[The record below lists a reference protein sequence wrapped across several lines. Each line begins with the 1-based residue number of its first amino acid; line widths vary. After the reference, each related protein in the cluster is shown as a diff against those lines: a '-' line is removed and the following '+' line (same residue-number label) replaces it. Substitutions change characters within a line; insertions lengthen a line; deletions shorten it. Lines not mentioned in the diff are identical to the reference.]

1 MFATDMVSAIRDG
14 HITSRKIVGSC
25 LERIEADAAL
35 AVWVHVDAEGALAR
49 ADECDR
55 LRQSGRPLGRL
66 HGVPVGLKDIIDV
79 AGMPCECGAAVMA
92 GRVPE
97 TDARLVEAL
106 RAEGAVIIGKTVT
119 TELAFMQAAATR
131 NPVNPAH
138 TPGGSSSGSAAAV
151 AAGHVPL
158 AVGSQTNGSMIRPAS
173 FCGTFAIKPTAG
185 IISRTGVL
193 ATSGT
198 LDQMGVFA
206 NSLED
211 LGLLADVLGSYD
223 QRDPASFARPRP
235 AMRAGAGAEVPIEP
249 NFLWFDMPYFDRL
262 TPAARGGMEEL
273 LGALGDRVERIDAAE
288 SFAGFIAAQKII
300 HGHEYASLLGWIVD
314 ESPEGVSPGIS
325 QKSQDAIALGRTYGQ
340 DAYDEAQEMRRQAM
354 AFFATLFTEFD
365 AVISPA
371 ALGEAPLFE
380 EGTGDPICQTIFT
393 LAGLPAVTLPL
404 LVGDR
409 DLPIGVQLA
418 GGAEEDDRLLR
429 TANWML
435 TALAE

>member
-1 MFATDMVSAIRDG
+1 MFATDMVLAIRDG
-14 HITSRKIVGSC
+14 HTTSRKIVESS
-25 LERIEADAAL
+25 LRRIEADCAL
-35 AVWVHVDAEGALAR
+35 AAWTHVDAEGALAR

-79 AGMPCECGAAVMA
+79 AGMPCECGAAAMK

-97 TDARLVEAL
+97 TDARLVESL

-119 TELAFMQAAATR
+119 TELAFMQPAATR

-173 FCGTFAIKPTAG
+173 FCGTFGFKPTAG
-185 IISRTGVL
+185 IIPRTGVL

-235 AMRAGAGAEVPIEP
+235 AMRAGAGAEVPVEP

-273 LGALGDRVERIDAAE
+273 LGALGERVERIDAAE
-288 SFAGFIAAQKII
+288 SFAGFIAAHNII
-300 HGHEYASLLGWIVD
+300 QFHEYADLLGWILD
-314 ESPEGVSPGIS
+314 EKPDGLSRH
-325 QKSQDAIALGRTYGQ
+325 SQDAIARGRSFGEA
-340 DAYDEAQEMRRQAM
+340 AYEEAQEMRRQAM

-371 ALGEAPLFE
+371 APGEAPLFE
-380 EGTGDPICQTIFT
+380 AGTGDAICQTIFT
-393 LAGLPAVTLPL
+393 LAGVPAVTLPL
-404 LVGDR
+404 LVGDKG
-409 DLPIGVQLA
+409 LPIGVQLA

-429 TANWML
+429 TATWML
-435 TALAE
+435 AALAE

>member
-1 MFATDMVSAIRDG
+1 MFATDMVLAIRDG
-14 HITSRKIVGSC
+14 HATSRNLVESS
-25 LERIEADAAL
+25 LQRIEADTAL
-35 AVWVHVDAEGALAR
+35 AAWTHVDAEGALAR
-49 ADECDR
+49 ADECDK

-79 AGMPCECGAAVMA
+79 AGMPCECGAAAMK

-97 TDARLVEAL
+97 TDARLVESL

-119 TELAFMQAAATR
+119 TELAFMQPAATR

-158 AVGSQTNGSMIRPAS
+158 AVGSQTNGSVIRPAS

-185 IISRTGVL
+185 IIPRSGVL

-198 LDQMGVFA
+198 LDQMGVFGR
-206 NSLED
+206 SLED
-211 LGLLADVLGSYD
+211 IGLLCDVLGSYD
-223 QRDPASFARPRP
+223 QRDPASHARPRP
-235 AMRAGAGAEVPIEP
+235 LMHEGAVAEVPIEP

-262 TPAARGGMEEL
+262 TPAARDGMEAL
-273 LGALGDRVERIDAAE
+273 LGALGDRVERIDAAD

-300 HGHEYASLLGWIVD
+300 HGHEYADLLGWILD
-314 ESPEGVSPGIS
+314 ESPDGLSKG
-325 QKSQDAIALGRTYGQ
+325 SQDAIALGRTYGVA
-340 DAYDEAQEMRRQAM
+340 AYDEAQDMRRQAM

-380 EGTGDPICQTIFT
+380 TGTGDPICQTIFT

-404 LVGDR
+404 LVGDN

-429 TANWML
+429 TSRWML
-435 TALAE
+435 AALAE

>member
-14 HITSRKIVGSC
+14 HATSRNLVESS
-25 LERIEADAAL
+25 LQRIEADSAL
-35 AVWVHVDAEGALAR
+35 AAWTHVDAEGALAR
-49 ADECDR
+49 ADECDK

-79 AGMPCECGAAVMA
+79 AGMPCECGAAAMK
-92 GRVPE
+92 GRVPK
-97 TDARLVEAL
+97 TDARLVESL

-119 TELAFMQAAATR
+119 TELAFMQPAATR

-158 AVGSQTNGSMIRPAS
+158 AVGSQTNGSVIRPAS

-185 IISRTGVL
+185 IIPRSGVL

-198 LDQMGVFA
+198 LDQMGVFGR
-206 NSLED
+206 SLED
-211 LGLLADVLGSYD
+211 IGLLCDVLGSYD
-223 QRDPASFARPRP
+223 QRDPASHARPRP
-235 AMRAGAGAEVPIEP
+235 LMHDGAVAEVPIEP

-262 TPAARGGMEEL
+262 TPAARDGMEEL
-273 LGALGDRVERIDAAE
+273 FGALGDRVERIDAAD

-300 HGHEYASLLGWIVD
+300 HGHEYADLLGWILD
-314 ESPEGVSPGIS
+314 ESPDGLSKG
-325 QKSQDAIALGRTYGQ
+325 SQDAIALGRTYGVA
-340 DAYDEAQEMRRQAM
+340 AYDEAQDMRRQAM

-380 EGTGDPICQTIFT
+380 TGTGDPICQTIFT

-404 LVGDR
+404 LVGDN

-429 TANWML
+429 TSRWML
-435 TALAE
+435 AALAE

>member
-14 HITSRKIVGSC
+14 HTTSRKIVESC
-25 LERIEADAAL
+25 LQRIEADAAL
-35 AVWVHVDAEGALAR
+35 AVWAYVDAYGALAR

-55 LRQSGRPLGRL
+55 LRQHGRPLGRL
-66 HGVPVGLKDIIDV
+66 HGVPIGLKDIIDV
-79 AGMPCECGAAVMA
+79 AGMPCECGAAAMA

-97 TDARLVEAL
+97 ADARLVEAL

-119 TELAFMQAAATR
+119 TELAFMQPAATR
-131 NPVNPAH
+131 NPVNPAY

-158 AVGSQTNGSMIRPAS
+158 AVGSQTNGSVIRPAS

-185 IISRTGVL
+185 IISRSGVL

-198 LDQMGVFA
+198 LDQMGVFGQ
-206 NSLED
+206 SLAD
-211 LGLLADVLGSYD
+211 IGLLCDVLGGYD
-223 QRDPASFARPRP
+223 QRDPASYARPRP
-235 AMRAGAGAEVPIEP
+235 AMQAGAGAEVPIEP
-249 NFLWFDMPYFDRL
+249 SFLWFDMPYFDRL

-273 LGALGDRVERIDAAE
+273 LGALGDRVERIDAAD

-300 HGHEYASLLGWIVD
+300 HGHEYADLLSWILD
-314 ESPEGVSPGIS
+314 EHPQGLS
-325 QKSQDAIALGRTYGQ
+325 QGSQDAIALGRTYGQ
-340 DAYDEAQEMRRQAM
+340 AAYDEAQEMRRQAM
-354 AFFATLFTEFD
+354 SFFATLFTEFD

-380 EGTGDPICQTIFT
+380 TGTGDPICQTIFT

-404 LVGDR
+404 LVGDN
-409 DLPIGVQLA
+409 DLPIGVQLV

-429 TANWML
+429 TAGWML
-435 TALAE
+435 AALAE

>member
-1 MFATDMVSAIRDG
+1 MFASDMVSAIRDG
-14 HITSRKIVGSC
+14 QITLQKVVESC

-35 AVWVHVDAEGALAR
+35 AAWVHVDTEGALAR
-49 ADECDR
+49 AGECDR
-55 LRQSGRPLGRL
+55 LRQAGRPLGRL

-79 AGMPCECGAAVMA
+79 AGMPCECGAAAMK

-119 TELAFMQAAATR
+119 TELAFTKTAVTR
-131 NPVNPAH
+131 NPINPAH

-151 AAGHVPL
+151 AADHVPL
-158 AVGSQTNGSMIRPAS
+158 AVGSQTNGSVIRPAS
-173 FCGTFAIKPTAG
+173 FCGTFAIKPSAG
-185 IISRTGVL
+185 IISRSGVL

-198 LDQMGVFA
+198 LDQMGVFG

-211 LGLLADVLGSYD
+211 IGLLCDVLGGYD
-223 QRDPASFARPRP
+223 QRDPASYARPRP
-235 AMRAGAGAEVPIEP
+235 AMQAGAGAEVPIEP

-262 TPAARGGMEEL
+262 TPAAHDGMAEL
-273 LGALGDRVERIDAAE
+273 LEALGDRVERIDAAD
-288 SFAGFIAAQKII
+288 SFAGFIAAHKII
-300 HGHEYASLLGWIVD
+300 HIHEYASLLGWILD
-314 ESPEGVSPGIS
+314 ENPEGLS
-325 QKSQDAIALGRTYGQ
+325 QGSQDAIALGRTYNRA
-340 DAYDEAQEMRRQAM
+340 AYDEAQEMRRQAM

-371 ALGEAPLFE
+371 APGEAPLFE
-380 EGTGDPICQTIFT
+380 AGTGDAICQTIFT

-404 LVGDR
+404 LVGDK
-409 DLPIGVQLA
+409 DLPIGVQLV

-429 TANWML
+429 TSRWLLA
-435 TALAE
+435 ALAE

>member
-14 HITSRKIVGSC
+14 HATSRNLVESS
-25 LERIEADAAL
+25 LQRIEADSAL
-35 AVWVHVDAEGALAR
+35 AAWTHVDAEGALAR
-49 ADECDR
+49 ADECDK

-79 AGMPCECGAAVMA
+79 AGMPCECGAAAMK
-92 GRVPE
+92 GRVPK
-97 TDARLVEAL
+97 TDARLVETL

-119 TELAFMQAAATR
+119 TELAFMQPAATR

-158 AVGSQTNGSMIRPAS
+158 AVGSQTNGSVIRPAS

-185 IISRTGVL
+185 IIPRSGVL

-198 LDQMGVFA
+198 LDQMGVFGR
-206 NSLED
+206 SLED
-211 LGLLADVLGSYD
+211 IGLLCDVLGSYD
-223 QRDPASFARPRP
+223 QRDPASHARPRP
-235 AMRAGAGAEVPIEP
+235 LMHDGAVAEVPIEP

-262 TPAARGGMEEL
+262 TPAARDGMEEL
-273 LGALGDRVERIDAAE
+273 LGALGDRVERIDAAD

-300 HGHEYASLLGWIVD
+300 HGHEYADLLGWILD
-314 ESPEGVSPGIS
+314 ESPDGLSKG
-325 QKSQDAIALGRTYGQ
+325 SQDAIALGRTYGKA
-340 DAYDEAQEMRRQAM
+340 AYDEAQDMRRQAM

-380 EGTGDPICQTIFT
+380 TGTGDPICQTIFT

-404 LVGDR
+404 LVGDN

-429 TANWML
+429 TSRWML
-435 TALAE
+435 AALAE

>member
-1 MFATDMVSAIRDG
+1 MIATQIVEGVRDG
-14 HITSRKIVGSC
+14 NVTARRVIEDC
-25 LERIEADAAL
+25 LANIEADVAL
-35 AVWVHVDAEGALAR
+35 AAWAHLDADSALAQ

-55 LRQSGRPLGRL
+55 MRQHGKPLGRL
-66 HGVPVGLKDIIDV
+66 HGVPVALKDIIDSV
-79 AGMPCECGAAVMA
+79 GLPCECGAAAMK
-92 GRVPE
+92 GRMPE
-97 TDARLVEAL
+97 RDSWIAAAL
-106 RAEGAVIIGKTVT
+106 RAEGAIIMGKTVT

-131 NPVNPAH
+131 NPVIPAH

-158 AVGSQTNGSMIRPAS
+158 AVGSQTNGSVIRPAS

-185 IISRTGVL
+185 IIPRSGVL

-198 LDQMGVFA
+198 LDQMGVFGQ
-206 NSLED
+206 SLED
-211 LGLLADVLGSYD
+211 IGLLCDVLGGYDPNDVVSY
-223 QRDPASFARPRP
+223 PRPRP
-235 AMRAGAGAEVPIEP
+235 QMQQGATADAPLPP
-249 NFLWFDMPYFDRL
+249 NFIWFDMPYFDRL
-262 TPAARGGMEEL
+262 TPAARGGMDEL

-300 HGHEYASLLGWIVD
+300 HGHEYASLLGWILD
-314 ESPEGVSPGIS
+314 ENPEGIS
-325 QKSQDAIALGRTYGQ
+325 QGSQDAIALGRTYGQ

-404 LVGDR
+404 LVGDKG
-409 DLPIGVQLA
+409 LPIGVQLV

-429 TANWML
+429 TANWMVN
-435 TALAE
+435 ALAE

>member
-14 HITSRKIVGSC
+14 HVTSRKLVESC

-35 AVWVHVDAEGALAR
+35 AAWVHVDTEGALAR
-49 ADECDR
+49 AGECDR
-55 LRQSGRPLGRL
+55 LRQAGRPLGRL

-79 AGMPCECGAAVMA
+79 AGMPCECGAAAMA

-97 TDARLVEAL
+97 TDARLVETL
-106 RAEGAVIIGKTVT
+106 RAAGAVIIGKTVT
-119 TELAFMQAAATR
+119 TELAFTKTAVTR
-131 NPVNPAH
+131 NPINPAH

-158 AVGSQTNGSMIRPAS
+158 AVGSQTNGSVIRPAS
-173 FCGTFAIKPTAG
+173 FCGTFAIKPSAG
-185 IISRTGVL
+185 IISRSGVL

-198 LDQMGVFA
+198 LDQMGVLGQ
-206 NSLED
+206 SLAD
-211 LGLLADVLGSYD
+211 IGLLCDVLGGYD
-223 QRDPASFARPRP
+223 QGDPASYARPRP
-235 AMRAGAGAEVPIEP
+235 AMQAGAGAEVPIEP

-262 TPAARGGMEEL
+262 TPAARDGMAEL
-273 LGALGDRVERIDAAE
+273 LDVLGDRVERIDAAD
-288 SFAGFIAAQKII
+288 SFAGFIAAHKII
-300 HGHEYASLLGWIVD
+300 HGHEYASLLGWILD
-314 ESPEGVSPGIS
+314 ENPDGIS
-325 QKSQDAIALGRTYGQ
+325 RESRDAIALGRTYSRA
-340 DAYDEAQEMRRQAM
+340 AYDEAQEMRRQAM

-380 EGTGDPICQTIFT
+380 AGTGDAICQTIFT

-404 LVGDR
+404 LVGDKG
-409 DLPIGVQLA
+409 LPIGVQLV

-429 TANWML
+429 TAHWML
-435 TALAE
+435 ALLAQ

>member
-14 HITSRKIVGSC
+14 HATSRNLVESS
-25 LERIEADAAL
+25 LQRIEADSAL
-35 AVWVHVDAEGALAR
+35 AAWTHVDAEGALAR
-49 ADECDR
+49 ADECDK

-79 AGMPCECGAAVMA
+79 AGMPCECGAAAMK
-92 GRVPE
+92 GRVPK
-97 TDARLVEAL
+97 TDARLVETL

-119 TELAFMQAAATR
+119 TELAFMQPAATR

-158 AVGSQTNGSMIRPAS
+158 AVGSQTNGSVIRPAS

-185 IISRTGVL
+185 IIPRSGVL

-198 LDQMGVFA
+198 LDQMGVFGR
-206 NSLED
+206 SLED
-211 LGLLADVLGSYD
+211 IGLLCDVLGSYD
-223 QRDPASFARPRP
+223 QRDPASHARPRP
-235 AMRAGAGAEVPIEP
+235 LMHDGAVAEVPIEP

-262 TPAARGGMEEL
+262 TPAARDGMEEL
-273 LGALGDRVERIDAAE
+273 LGALGDRVERIDAAD

-300 HGHEYASLLGWIVD
+300 HGHEYADLLGWILD
-314 ESPEGVSPGIS
+314 ESPDGLSKG
-325 QKSQDAIALGRTYGQ
+325 SQDAIALGRTYGKA
-340 DAYDEAQEMRRQAM
+340 AYDEAQDMRRQAM

-380 EGTGDPICQTIFT
+380 TGTGDPICQTIFT

-404 LVGDR
+404 LVGDN

-429 TANWML
+429 TSRWLLA
-435 TALAE
+435 ALAE

>member
-14 HITSRKIVGSC
+14 HATSRNLVESS
-25 LERIEADAAL
+25 LQRIEADSAL
-35 AVWVHVDAEGALAR
+35 AAWTHVDAEGALAR
-49 ADECDR
+49 ADECDK

-79 AGMPCECGAAVMA
+79 AGMPCECGAAAMK
-92 GRVPE
+92 GRVPK
-97 TDARLVEAL
+97 TDARLVESL

-119 TELAFMQAAATR
+119 TELAFMQPAATR

-158 AVGSQTNGSMIRPAS
+158 AVGSQTNGSVIRPAS

-185 IISRTGVL
+185 IIPRSGVL

-198 LDQMGVFA
+198 LDQMGVFGR
-206 NSLED
+206 SLED
-211 LGLLADVLGSYD
+211 IGLLCDVLGSYD
-223 QRDPASFARPRP
+223 QRDPASHARPRP
-235 AMRAGAGAEVPIEP
+235 LMHDGAVAEVPIEP

-262 TPAARGGMEEL
+262 TPAARDGMEEL
-273 LGALGDRVERIDAAE
+273 LGALGDRVERIDAAD

-300 HGHEYASLLGWIVD
+300 HGHEYADLLGWILD
-314 ESPEGVSPGIS
+314 ESPDGLSKG
-325 QKSQDAIALGRTYGQ
+325 SQDAIALGRTYGVA
-340 DAYDEAQEMRRQAM
+340 AYDEAQDMRRQAM

-380 EGTGDPICQTIFT
+380 TGTGDPICQTIFT

-404 LVGDR
+404 LVGDN

-429 TANWML
+429 TSRWML
-435 TALAE
+435 AALAE

>member
-14 HITSRKIVGSC
+14 HTTSRKIVESC
-25 LERIEADAAL
+25 LQRIEADAAL
-35 AVWVHVDAEGALAR
+35 AAWAYVDAYGALAR

-55 LRQSGRPLGRL
+55 LRQHGRPLGRL
-66 HGVPVGLKDIIDV
+66 HGVPIGLKDIIDV
-79 AGMPCECGAAVMA
+79 AGMPCECGAAAMA

-97 TDARLVEAL
+97 ADARLVEAL

-119 TELAFMQAAATR
+119 TELAFMQPAATR
-131 NPVNPAH
+131 NPVNPAY

-158 AVGSQTNGSMIRPAS
+158 AVGSQTNGSVIRPAS

-185 IISRTGVL
+185 IISRSGVL

-198 LDQMGVFA
+198 LDQMGVFGQ
-206 NSLED
+206 SLAD
-211 LGLLADVLGSYD
+211 IGLLCDVLGGYD
-223 QRDPASFARPRP
+223 QRDPASYARPRP
-235 AMRAGAGAEVPIEP
+235 AMQAGAGAEVPIEP
-249 NFLWFDMPYFDRL
+249 SFLWFDMPYFDRL
-262 TPAARGGMEEL
+262 TPAARDGMEEL
-273 LGALGDRVERIDAAE
+273 LGALGDRVERIDAAD

-300 HGHEYASLLGWIVD
+300 HGHEYADLLGWILD
-314 ESPEGVSPGIS
+314 EHPQGLS
-325 QKSQDAIALGRTYGQ
+325 QGSQDAIALGRTYGQ
-340 DAYDEAQEMRRQAM
+340 AAYDEAQEMRRQAM
-354 AFFATLFTEFD
+354 SFFATLFTEFD

-380 EGTGDPICQTIFT
+380 TGTGDPICQTIFT

-404 LVGDR
+404 LVGDN
-409 DLPIGVQLA
+409 DLPIGVQLV

-429 TANWML
+429 TAGWML
-435 TALAE
+435 AALAE